1 MAALTLGNL
10 LVSFQISVW
19 VCVLRHVKIVKLARD
34 VGALDMFYECSLE
47 HSPAASV
54 HQQHQRIRASATLAH
69 QQDFFFFVNMSN
81 ASGLQVV
88 P

>member
-54 HQQHQRIRASATLAH
+54 HQQHQHIRASA
-69 QQDFFFFVNMSN
+69 
-81 ASGLQVV
+81 ASAA
-88 P
+88 

>member
-10 LVSFQISVW
+10 LVSFQIS

-54 HQQHQRIRASATLAH
+54 HQQHQRIRASAA
-69 QQDFFFFVNMSN
+69 
-81 ASGLQVV
+81 
-88 P
+88 

>member
-10 LVSFQISVW
+10 LVSFQISVWTW

-54 HQQHQRIRASATLAH
+54 HQQHQHIRASA
-69 QQDFFFFVNMSN
+69 
-81 ASGLQVV
+81 ASAA
-88 P
+88 

>member
-10 LVSFQISVW
+10 LVSFQISVWTW

-54 HQQHQRIRASATLAH
+54 HQQHQGIGSISSVASA
-69 QQDFFFFVNMSN
+69 
-81 ASGLQVV
+81 
-88 P
+88 